1 MDSAQTKSG
10 AKTPNRLHSFG
21 PKVVASTKS
30 SHSRGYSLARLISKT
45 IHTPDGPLAY
55 TEAGSGDKEPL
66 LLVHGGFGAANHW
79 LKNQAFF
86 AAHYRTLAV
95 DLPAFGE
102 SYAPPKPHTAA
113 SVTEGIGR
121 LLDGLGIEECACVA
135 FSFGATMSVTYCQEN
150 ASRFRKLVLLG
161 PGGLGITGD
170 VKLGDERRATRE
182 MSPKEKHEVFVHN
195 QKALMFKNPACADEA
210 YLSRAWANL
219 KNSRMNIYAM
229 NREPYLPDLLAAC
242 SMPLLILWGDA
253 DVIAYPTPEERRSA
267 CQKAAPHAE
276 LDIIPDAGHMAQ
288 WEQPDVFSERV
299 LKFLRP

>member
-1 MDSAQTKSG
+1 M
-10 AKTPNRLHSFG
+10 
-21 PKVVASTKS
+21 
-30 SHSRGYSLARLISKT
+30 ARLISKA

-55 TEAGSGDKEPL
+55 TETGSLDKEPL

-79 LKNQAFF
+79 LKNQPFF

-102 SYAPPKPHTAA
+102 SYLPPKPHTAA

-210 YLSRAWANL
+210 YLSQAWANL

-253 DVIAYPTPEERRSA
+253 DVIAYPTPEERQNA
-267 CQKAAPHAE
+267 CQNAAPHAE

-288 WEQPDVFSERV
+288 WEQPDVFNERV
-299 LKFLRP
+299 LKFLRS

>member
-1 MDSAQTKSG
+1 M
-10 AKTPNRLHSFG
+10 
-21 PKVVASTKS
+21 
-30 SHSRGYSLARLISKT
+30 LARLISRT
-45 IHTPDGPLAY
+45 LQTPDGPLAY
-55 TEAGSGDKEPL
+55 TEAGGDDKEPL

-86 AAHYRTLAV
+86 AEHYRVLAL

-102 SYAPPKPHTAA
+102 SYAPPKPHSAA
-113 SVTEGIGR
+113 SVTQGIGR
-121 LLDGLGIEECACVA
+121 LLDGLGIEKCSCTA

-150 ASRFRKLVLLG
+150 ALRFKKLVLLG

-182 MSPKEKHEVFVHN
+182 MSREEKHAVFVHN
-195 QKALMFKNPACADEA
+195 QRALMFKNPECADEA
-210 YLSRAWANL
+210 YLSHAWANL

-229 NREPYLPDLLAAC
+229 NREPYLPDLLPAC

-276 LDIIPDAGHMAQ
+276 VDIIPDAGHMAQ
-288 WEQPDVFSERV
+288 WEQPDIFNERV
-299 LKFLRP
+299 LKFLRS

>member
-1 MDSAQTKSG
+1 M
-10 AKTPNRLHSFG
+10 
-21 PKVVASTKS
+21 
-30 SHSRGYSLARLISKT
+30 ARLISKT

-55 TEAGSGDKEPL
+55 SEAGSSDKEPL

-79 LKNQAFF
+79 LKNQPFF
-86 AAHYRTLAV
+86 AAHYRTLAI

-121 LLDGLGIEECACVA
+121 LLDGLGIGECACVA

-182 MSPKEKHEVFVHN
+182 MSSEEKHEVFVHN

-210 YLSRAWANL
+210 YLLQAWANL
-219 KNSRMNIYAM
+219 KNSRMNIYTM
-229 NREPYLPDLLAAC
+229 NREPYLPDLLPAC

-253 DVIAYPTPEERRSA
+253 DVIAYPTPRERQTA
-267 CQKAAPHAE
+267 CQNAAPHAE

-288 WEQPDVFSERV
+288 WEQPDVFNERV
-299 LKFLRP
+299 LKFLRS

>member
-1 MDSAQTKSG
+1 M
-10 AKTPNRLHSFG
+10 
-21 PKVVASTKS
+21 
-30 SHSRGYSLARLISKT
+30 
-45 IHTPDGPLAY
+45 
-55 TEAGSGDKEPL
+55 
-66 LLVHGGFGAANHW
+66 
-79 LKNQAFF
+79 
-86 AAHYRTLAV
+86 
-95 DLPAFGE
+95 
-102 SYAPPKPHTAA
+102 
-113 SVTEGIGR
+113 
-121 LLDGLGIEECACVA
+121 A

-210 YLSRAWANL
+210 YLLQAWANL

-242 SMPLLILWGDA
+242 FHAAAHIVGRRRRHRVPNA
-253 DVIAYPTPEERRSA
+253 RRRRSA

-288 WEQPDVFSERV
+288 WEQPDVSANAY
-299 LKFLRP
+299 